1 MHIRH
6 NDPPCVKVKPE
17 QILRKIML
25 INSSTKVTF
34 PGSSEKEISK
44 ILFVADLPSD
54 PNKFFIITEVTPFH
68 PLDYNWSDQP
78 ADRGFF
84 EIDTDRLLVEDCL
97 TAAFDPKNNEML
109 LGLDIKTRKIRK
121 DDTNWFFL
129 VAHIF
134 SKDKLHTPISDLVGK
149 EAKLEVDHDF
159 RLAISKSHT
168 ASHLAALALNLV
180 TSHFWKKLTN
190 RLDSLGNPDLDKET
204 IMKGEITQDCSTD
217 YYHCGKSLRKNGFD
231 VLAFFNETEFK
242 QIEADINKQL
252 LEWCS
257 NTDGLKIIVKP
268 KEAYL
273 HEKRECICYLP
284 KNKIASI
291 PCGGTHIDK
300 IHPTETISVILR
312 KENESDFAMVS
323 KLS

>member
-1 MHIRH
+1 
-6 NDPPCVKVKPE
+6 
-17 QILRKIML
+17 ML

-44 ILFVADLPSD
+44 TLFVADLPSD

-84 EIDTDRLLVEDCL
+84 EIGVDRLLVEDCL

-109 LGLDIKTRKIRK
+109 LGQDIKARKIRK

-149 EAKLEVDHDF
+149 SAKLEVDHDF

-180 TSHFWKKLTN
+180 TSHFWKKSSN
-190 RLDSLGNPDLDKET
+190 CLDSLGNPDLDKET

-217 YYHCGKSLRKNGFD
+217 YYHCGKSLRKKGFD
-231 VLAFFNETEFK
+231 VLAFLSDAEFK
-242 QIEADINKQL
+242 QVENAINKQL

-257 NTDGLKIIVKP
+257 NPEGLTITVSP

-273 HEKRECICYLP
+273 HEIREWGCLLP
-284 KNKIASI
+284 NNKHALI
-291 PCGGTHIDK
+291 PCGGTHVDRIQP
-300 IHPTETISVILR
+300 IETVSVTLR
-312 KENESDFAMVS
+312 KETESDFVMMS
-323 KLS
+323 KLL